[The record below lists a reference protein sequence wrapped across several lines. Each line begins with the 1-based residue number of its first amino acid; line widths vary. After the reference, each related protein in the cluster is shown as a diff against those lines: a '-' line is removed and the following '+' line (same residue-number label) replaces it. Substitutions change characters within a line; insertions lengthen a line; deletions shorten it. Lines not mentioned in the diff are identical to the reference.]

1 MATEENIQD
10 MRENGKEG
18 VELKFIQQMKGFNAE
33 FYQRIALLNLV
44 PLAGHSD
51 IACPIRRYQVL
62 GITELK
68 TNLTEALGLQ

>member
-33 FYQRIALLNLV
+33 FY
-44 PLAGHSD
+44 
-51 IACPIRRYQVL
+51 
-62 GITELK
+62 
-68 TNLTEALGLQ
+68 